1 MEVEKGT
8 RDRPRRFHTKGTK
21 AQIWPRLWWP
31 SRKNFT
37 TWSVGNVGGEG
48 GGGKRNREN
57 ERARVRDKAA
67 RLSPVCVPRIRVP
80 RPWNTFTGFTANRH
94 VYTMLI
100 IRRSRWYPFTNAR
113 FSLLAYHDPVL
124 VGRSTSF
131 QSCRETGSW
140 NDSIG
145 RRTDRSSFSSILTSI
160 QSGSRIFDLV
170 SNKELRGILGF
181 FASIFYSVFVLERIF
196 FFFFEI
202 D

>member
-100 IRRSRWYPFTNAR
+100 IQRSRWYPFTNAR

-131 QSCRETGSW
+131 QSCRETW
-140 NDSIG
+140 KLE
-145 RRTDRSSFSSILTSI
+145 RFDRSTNRSIFLFVDLDLDPIGFEDFRLVSN
-160 QSGSRIFDLV
+160 LV
-170 SNKELRGILGF
+170 SNKEGF
-181 FASIFYSVFVLERIF
+181 
-196 FFFFEI
+196 
-202 D
+202 